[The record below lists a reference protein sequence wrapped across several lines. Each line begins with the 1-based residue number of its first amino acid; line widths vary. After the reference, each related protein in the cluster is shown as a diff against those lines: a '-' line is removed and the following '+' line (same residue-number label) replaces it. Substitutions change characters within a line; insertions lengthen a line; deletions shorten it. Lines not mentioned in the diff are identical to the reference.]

1 VCYNQ
6 NRQSKK
12 VIFETSIFR
21 GGVKWFLFYKTKE
34 ITKME
39 ENVLQ
44 VYQQFKKKRSFVLEE
59 LMVEI
64 MVLCDTE
71 LGKVVSSENL
81 AKAYKLFEKM
91 EQIAEITYDE
101 KSDGKVRAMA
111 EYLQSKENEGGHKNE
126 RYRN

>member
-1 VCYNQ
+1 
-6 NRQSKK
+6 
-12 VIFETSIFR
+12 
-21 GGVKWFLFYKTKE
+21 
-34 ITKME
+34 ME

-101 KSDGKVRAMA
+101 KSDGKVRGMA
-111 EYLQSKENEGGHKNE
+111 EYLQSKENERRSQNGKNDS
-126 RYRN
+126 R

>member
-1 VCYNQ
+1 
-6 NRQSKK
+6 
-12 VIFETSIFR
+12 
-21 GGVKWFLFYKTKE
+21 
-34 ITKME
+34 ME

-59 LMVEI
+59 LMVEV

-111 EYLQSKENEGGHKNE
+111 EYLQSKENGRRSQNGKNDS
-126 RYRN
+126 R

>member
-1 VCYNQ
+1 
-6 NRQSKK
+6 
-12 VIFETSIFR
+12 
-21 GGVKWFLFYKTKE
+21 
-34 ITKME
+34 ME

-101 KSDGKVRAMA
+101 KSDGKVRGMA
-111 EYLQSKENEGGHKNE
+111 EYLQSKENERRKHNEKN
-126 RYRN
+126 RLR